1 MQHTA
6 LFLTSNG
13 DIAFNIIV
21 SRCLYHRCF
30 IRISTTSATL
40 TNISFFRTSRLYTK
54 WLISVTERVHERIVI
69 TRSAT
74 ATNMCRI
81 AFIHTSRFYYF
92 LAVIVTKRGDCFVIS
107 IITRPTR
114 FIPQPVVD
122 TVFDSSTPERSKKVF
137 LIFLDFF
144 IFLFLNYFV
153 EK

>member
-1 MQHTA
+1 MYPC
-6 LFLTSNG
+6 
-13 DIAFNIIV
+13 
-21 SRCLYHRCF
+21 SRLG
-30 IRISTTSATL
+30 
-40 TNISFFRTSRLYTK
+40 ISFFRTSRLYTK